1 MNTADRSLAI
11 VDYAL
16 RRRFVFVDV
25 KPAFNH
31 SGFEELLKKNNVP
44 KLLIEKIRDRME
56 VLNSTI
62 AGDDNLRK
70 WFTVGHSYFCTPVR
84 NPGNEWYQQVIRNEI
99 GPLLREY
106 WFDDEDKAEEN
117 IKKLL
122 RD

>member
-1 MNTADRSLAI
+1 
-11 VDYAL
+11 
-16 RRRFVFVDV
+16 
-25 KPAFNH
+25 
-31 SGFEELLKKNNVP
+31 
-44 KLLIEKIRDRME
+44 ME
-56 VLNSTI
+56 ILNSTI

-70 WFTVGHSYFCTPVR
+70 WFTVGHSYFCTQVR
-84 NPGNEWYQQVIRNEI
+84 NPGIEWYQQVIMNEI